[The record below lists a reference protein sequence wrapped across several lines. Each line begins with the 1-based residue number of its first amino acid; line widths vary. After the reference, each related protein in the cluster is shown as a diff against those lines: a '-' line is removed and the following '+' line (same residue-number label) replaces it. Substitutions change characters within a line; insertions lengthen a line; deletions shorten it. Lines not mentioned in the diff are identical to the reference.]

1 MIGVVKINRDTQRE
15 NLESMLGTL
24 LELESEL
31 EALEH
36 SKKEL
41 KAQIQLIADPRID
54 QKVAAKNSKL
64 MPGYRVQLCFDS
76 DKSVIDQTR
85 AQFVSEYPKIDTYV
99 RFEAPNFNL
108 MVGDFRT
115 QKEAEELVE
124 RIRGRYPLTIVHK
137 EQINLP
143 RID

>member
-1 MIGVVKINRDTQRE
+1 MNLNKAFGGKIILAYFVHMKAQPIIIFVS
-15 NLESMLGTL
+15 LMCSY
-24 LELESEL
+24 SY
-31 EALEH
+31 
-36 SKKEL
+36 
-41 KAQIQLIADPRID
+41 AQIQVIADPRIE
-54 QKVAAKNSKL
+54 QKVAAKNSRQ

-76 DKSVIDQTR
+76 DKELLDQLR
-85 AQFVSEYPKIDTYV
+85 AQFVAEFPKIDTYV

>member
-1 MIGVVKINRDTQRE
+1 MNLNKHFEILEILSYFASMKGLIAIAIISFWHNKIC
-15 NLESMLGTL
+15 
-24 LELESEL
+24 
-31 EALEH
+31 
-36 SKKEL
+36 
-41 KAQIQLIADPRID
+41 AQIQLIADPRIE
-54 QKVAAKNSKL
+54 QRVAAKNSKQ

-76 DKSVIDQTR
+76 DKDLIDQTR
-85 AQFVSEYPKIDTYV
+85 AQFVAAYPKIDTYV

-124 RIRGRYPLTIVHK
+124 RIRGRFPLTIVHK
-137 EQINLP
+137 ELINLP

>member
-1 MIGVVKINRDTQRE
+1 M
-15 NLESMLGTL
+15 
-24 LELESEL
+24 
-31 EALEH
+31 
-36 SKKEL
+36 KKWL
-41 KAQIQLIADPRID
+41 KVSLFLAGAQQLQAQVQIIVDPRVD
-54 QKVAAKNSKL
+54 ERVAAKSSKQ

-76 DKSVIDQTR
+76 DKNIIDQTR
-85 AQFVSEYPKIDTYV
+85 AAFVQEFPKIDTYV

-115 QKEAEELVE
+115 QKEAEELVAL
-124 RIRGRYPLTIVHK
+124 IRGRYPLTIVHK

>member
-1 MIGVVKINRDTQRE
+1 MYRFLSYFV
-15 NLESMLGTL
+15 SMRVLAHIVFFCLFSG
-24 LELESEL
+24 EIS
-31 EALEH
+31 
-36 SKKEL
+36 
-41 KAQIQLIADPRID
+41 AQIGMIADPRIE
-54 QKVAAKNSKL
+54 QRVAAKNSKQ

-76 DKSVIDQTR
+76 DKDLIDKAR
-85 AQFVSEYPKIDTYV
+85 AQFVAEFPKIDTYV

-124 RIRGRYPLTIVHK
+124 RIRGKYPLTIVHK

>member
-1 MIGVVKINRDTQRE
+1 M
-15 NLESMLGTL
+15 NLNKDF
-24 LELESEL
+24 ELPKFLSYFANMKGFRSIVFISL
-31 EALEH
+31 FYSNLH
-36 SKKEL
+36 
-41 KAQIQLIADPRID
+41 AQIQLIADPRIE
-54 QKVAAKNSKL
+54 QKVATKNSKL

-85 AQFVSEYPKIDTYV
+85 AQFVSEYAKIDTYV

-137 EQINLP
+137 ELINLP

>member
-1 MIGVVKINRDTQRE
+1 MKKWLLVSLFIIG
-15 NLESMLGTL
+15 
-24 LELESEL
+24 
-31 EALEH
+31 
-36 SKKEL
+36 
-41 KAQIQLIADPRID
+41 AQQLRAQVQLIVDPRVD
-54 QKVAAKNSKL
+54 EKVAAKSSKQ

-76 DKSVIDQTR
+76 DKTVIDQTR
-85 AQFVSEYPKIDTYV
+85 ATFVQEFPKIDTYV

-115 QKEAEELVE
+115 QAEAEALVN
-124 RIRGRYPLTIVHK
+124 RIRGKYPLTIVHK

>member
-1 MIGVVKINRDTQRE
+1 M
-15 NLESMLGTL
+15 NLNKGFDLTKFLAYFADMKCL
-24 LELESEL
+24 LFIAFILFFYKDL
-31 EALEH
+31 Q
-36 SKKEL
+36 
-41 KAQIQLIADPRID
+41 AQIQLIADPRIE
-54 QKVAAKNSKL
+54 QRVAAKNNKQ

-76 DKSVIDQTR
+76 DKSIIDQAR
-85 AQFVSEYPKIDTYV
+85 AQFVAEFPKIDTYV

-115 QKEAEELVE
+115 QKEAEELVSL
-124 RIRGRYPLTIVHK
+124 IRGRFPLTIVHK

>member
-1 MIGVVKINRDTQRE
+1 M
-15 NLESMLGTL
+15 NLNKGFDLTKFLAYFANMKCL
-24 LELESEL
+24 LFIAFILFFYKDL
-31 EALEH
+31 Q
-36 SKKEL
+36 
-41 KAQIQLIADPRID
+41 AQIQLIADPRIE
-54 QKVAAKNSKL
+54 QRVAAKNNKQ

-76 DKSVIDQTR
+76 DKSIIDQAR
-85 AQFVSEYPKIDTYV
+85 AQFVAEFPKIDTYV

-115 QKEAEELVE
+115 QKEAEELVSL
-124 RIRGRYPLTIVHK
+124 IRGRFPLTIVHK

>member
-1 MIGVVKINRDTQRE
+1 
-15 NLESMLGTL
+15 
-24 LELESEL
+24 
-31 EALEH
+31 
-36 SKKEL
+36 
-41 KAQIQLIADPRID
+41 
-54 QKVAAKNSKL
+54 
-64 MPGYRVQLCFDS
+64 
-76 DKSVIDQTR
+76 
-85 AQFVSEYPKIDTYV
+85 V

>member
-1 MIGVVKINRDTQRE
+1 M
-15 NLESMLGTL
+15 NLNKRFVLPKFLIYFATMKGFFILAFIL
-24 LELESEL
+24 LFYKDLC
-31 EALEH
+31 
-36 SKKEL
+36 
-41 KAQIQLIADPRID
+41 AQIQVITDPRIE
-54 QKVAAKNSKL
+54 QRVASKNNKQ

-76 DKSVIDQTR
+76 DKTTIDQTR
-85 AQFVSEYPKIDTYV
+85 AQFVGEFPKIDTYV

-115 QKEAEELVE
+115 QKEAEELVAL
-124 RIRGRYPLTIVHK
+124 IRGRYPLTIVHK

>member
-1 MIGVVKINRDTQRE
+1 MFFVG
-15 NLESMLGTL
+15 
-24 LELESEL
+24 
-31 EALEH
+31 
-36 SKKEL
+36 
-41 KAQIQLIADPRID
+41 AQQLQAQVQIIVDPRVD
-54 QKVAAKNSKL
+54 QKVAAKSSKQ

-76 DKSVIDQTR
+76 DKNLIDQTR
-85 AQFVSEYPKIDTYV
+85 AAFVQEFPKIDTYV

-115 QKEAEELVE
+115 QAEAEALVD
-124 RIRGRYPLTIVHK
+124 RIRGKYPLTIVHK

>member
-1 MIGVVKINRDTQRE
+1 MNLNKHFAFLKNLSYFVLMKGIITIGFIS
-15 NLESMLGTL
+15 LFYSHLAG
-24 LELESEL
+24 
-31 EALEH
+31 
-36 SKKEL
+36 
-41 KAQIQLIADPRID
+41 QIQVIADPRIE
-54 QKVAAKNSKL
+54 QRVAAKNSKQ

-76 DKSVIDQTR
+76 DKDLIDRTR
-85 AQFVSEYPKIDTYV
+85 AQFVAEFPKIDTYV

-115 QKEAEELVE
+115 QKEAEELIE
-124 RIRGRYPLTIVHK
+124 NIRGKYPLTIVHK

>member
-1 MIGVVKINRDTQRE
+1 MKAQPIIIFVS
-15 NLESMLGTL
+15 LMCSY
-24 LELESEL
+24 SY
-31 EALEH
+31 
-36 SKKEL
+36 
-41 KAQIQLIADPRID
+41 AQIQVIADPRIE
-54 QKVAAKNSKL
+54 QKVAAKNSRQ

-76 DKSVIDQTR
+76 DKELLDQLR
-85 AQFVSEYPKIDTYV
+85 AQFVAEFPKIDTYV

>member
-1 MIGVVKINRDTQRE
+1 M
-15 NLESMLGTL
+15 NLNKHFAFLKNLCYFVLMKGMTTLGFISL
-24 LELESEL
+24 FYSQL
-31 EALEH
+31 AG
-36 SKKEL
+36 
-41 KAQIQLIADPRID
+41 QIQVIGDPRIE
-54 QKVAAKNSKL
+54 QRVAVKNSKQ

-76 DKSVIDQTR
+76 DKDLIDRTR
-85 AQFVSEYPKIDTYV
+85 AQFVAEFPKIDTYV

-124 RIRGRYPLTIVHK
+124 HIRGKYPLTIVHK

>member
-1 MIGVVKINRDTQRE
+1 M
-15 NLESMLGTL
+15 NLNKGFEGKRILAYFAIMKGWLSISFLCFAY
-24 LELESEL
+24 S
-31 EALEH
+31 AAN
-36 SKKEL
+36 
-41 KAQIQLIADPRID
+41 AQIKIIADPRIE
-54 QKVAAKNSKL
+54 QKVAAKNSRQ

-76 DKSVIDQTR
+76 NKEFLDQTR
-85 AQFVSEYPKIDTYV
+85 AQFVGEFPKIDTYV

-115 QKEAEELVE
+115 QKEAQELIDL
-124 RIRGRYPLTIVHK
+124 IRGRYPLSIIHK

>member
-1 MIGVVKINRDTQRE
+1 MNLNKHFAFLKNLCYFVLMKGMIT
-15 NLESMLGTL
+15 LGFISL
-24 LELESEL
+24 FYSQL
-31 EALEH
+31 AG
-36 SKKEL
+36 
-41 KAQIQLIADPRID
+41 QIQVIGDPRIE
-54 QKVAAKNSKL
+54 QRVAVKNSKQ

-76 DKSVIDQTR
+76 DKDLIDRTR
-85 AQFVSEYPKIDTYV
+85 AQFVAEFPKIDTYV

-124 RIRGRYPLTIVHK
+124 HIRGKYPLTIVHK

>member
-1 MIGVVKINRDTQRE
+1 MYRFLSYFVCMRV
-15 NLESMLGTL
+15 L
-24 LELESEL
+24 
-31 EALEH
+31 ALIVFFCLFSGEI
-36 SKKEL
+36 S
-41 KAQIQLIADPRID
+41 AQIGMIADPRIE
-54 QKVAAKNSKL
+54 QRVAAKNSKQ

-76 DKSVIDQTR
+76 DKDLIDKAR
-85 AQFVSEYPKIDTYV
+85 AQFVAEFPKIDTYV

-124 RIRGRYPLTIVHK
+124 RIRGKYPLTIVHK

>member
-1 MIGVVKINRDTQRE
+1 M
-15 NLESMLGTL
+15 NLNKRFDLPKFLAYFADMKCL
-24 LELESEL
+24 LIIAFILFFYKDL
-31 EALEH
+31 Q
-36 SKKEL
+36 
-41 KAQIQLIADPRID
+41 AQIQLIADPRIE
-54 QKVAAKNSKL
+54 QRVATKNNKQ

-76 DKSVIDQTR
+76 DKNIIDQAR
-85 AQFVSEYPKIDTYV
+85 AQFVAEFPKIDTYV

-115 QKEAEELVE
+115 QKEAEELVSL
-124 RIRGRYPLTIVHK
+124 IRGRFPLTIVHK